1 MATAPPGATSA
12 QELWQ
17 AASKDVAGSMPKQKG
32 WKGRKGGTTA
42 HMTSAPRFGSCFSY
56 FRLNGSAIFSKSVLS
71 RSILAAC
78 FAQGY
83 YQMNQIRPEKG
94 IANVSSFYFTV
105 VGTCLSFL
113 LVFKSNIAYQRF
125 WEARTHAG
133 TVCHGLRALTRDLV
147 FATECAHGR
156 DNAAIEA
163 VVRYCNAF
171 FALLLQDVRMSQD
184 LNRISPAILTD
195 LEKEELL
202 SVRRRP
208 LMVLGWVQLTIR
220 DIKRRTNMDAQMYIR
235 FVEGLSEI
243 SLAYHGC
250 TKIRSQPIPFA
261 YDQLIAMLTHLY
273 CFTVPICFIES
284 FGFYIGFPTLFMG
297 FVYFGILHI
306 GHELSDP
313 FGTDA
318 NDVNLEVLMAQ
329 ITDDLGAYVGKWTT
343 VPAPP
348 VVVNDYAQR
357 GGVFDASGL
366 GGGVIGGASGRS
378 DDEGAMRAA
387 LKKRRG
393 SSGGRSGQ
401 KGSPFMQAAGAGS
414 SRGRSP
420 SISEKSPSRRRSAT
434 GNSCLEAALA
444 SAADGGDSAAEG
456 DAGALPIVGAEGVM
470 PFVPGA
476 DPAAADDLGA

>member
-1 MATAPPGATSA
+1 MATAAAPASA
-12 QELWQ
+12 NQAQKLWQ
-17 AASKDVAGSMPKQKG
+17 AAAKDVTGTMPKQKG
-32 WKGRKGGTTA
+32 WRAGKGGSTA
-42 HMTSAPRFGSCFSY
+42 HMTSAPRFGSFFSY
-56 FRLNGSAIFSKSVLS
+56 FRCKGSAIFSRSVLI
-71 RSILAAC
+71 RSFMAAL

-83 YQMNQIRPEKG
+83 YQLNQIKPERG
-94 IANVSSFYFTV
+94 ITNVSSFYFTV

-113 LVFKSNIAYQRF
+113 LVFKSNIAYSRF
-125 WEARTHAG
+125 WEARGHAG
-133 TVCHGLRALTRDLV
+133 AICHGLRALTRDLV

-184 LNRISPAILTD
+184 LNRVSPAILTD

-208 LMVLGWVQLTIR
+208 LMVLGWVQLTLR
-220 DIKRRTNMDAQMYIR
+220 DIKRRTNMEPLLYLKFQQ
-235 FVEGLSEI
+235 GLTEI
-243 SLAYHGC
+243 SEAYHGC

-343 VPAPP
+343 VPPPP
-348 VVVNDYAQR
+348 VVVETQR
-357 GGVFDASGL
+357 AADPGL

-387 LKKRRG
+387 LKKRR
-393 SSGGRSGQ
+393 SATGRSGQ
-401 KGSPFMQAAGAGS
+401 KGSPFLQAAGGSS

-420 SISEKSPSRRRSAT
+420 SITEKSPSRRRSST

-444 SAADGGDSAAEG
+444 SAADGGDAASEG
-456 DAGALPIVGAEGVM
+456 DAGALPIGGGEGVT

-476 DPAAADDLGA
+476 DPAAAEDDLGA